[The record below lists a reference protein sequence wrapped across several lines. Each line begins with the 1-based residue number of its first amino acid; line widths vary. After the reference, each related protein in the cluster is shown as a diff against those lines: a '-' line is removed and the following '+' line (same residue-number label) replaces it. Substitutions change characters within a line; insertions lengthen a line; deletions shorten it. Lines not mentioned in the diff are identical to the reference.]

1 MKISILL
8 PYKENF
14 SPNYPGAV
22 SIFLKDTI
30 NLSKYNRKIKIYG
43 NTKFKKKLLKNY
55 VNLTFNKFFALSIN
69 KSYLDKF
76 IEKEKEKSSNLIEI
90 HNRPDYIN
98 EINKINNNLV
108 LYFHNNPNDMK
119 GSRLLSEK
127 INLIYKTKKIIF
139 NSNWTKKEFLKGLK
153 NKNLYNNHFEV
164 INQSTN
170 KPKVNFN
177 KKSKLIIF
185 VGRLNTSKGYDIFG
199 KAIIKILNKYK
210 DWKSVVIGDEPREKL
225 EFSHKNLKKLGFLN
239 HNKVSEWF
247 LKSSIAVACSKWNEP
262 FGRTALEAS
271 SRGCAVIISNRG
283 GLSEAAPHALKIK
296 SLTVNSL
303 YKSIELLIL
312 NDKLRISYQK
322 KSHKRFFLTN
332 KFIAKK
338 IDLYREKI
346 IKF

>member
-14 SPNYPGAV
+14 SPTYPGAV

-30 NLSKYNRKIKIYG
+30 NLSKFNKKIKVYG
-43 NTKFKKKLLKNY
+43 NTNYKKKLLKNY
-55 VNLTFNKFFALSIN
+55 VNLKFNKFFTLSTS
-69 KSYLDKF
+69 KSYLEKF
-76 IEKEKEKSSNLIEI
+76 IEREKQTSSCLIEI

-98 EINKINNNLV
+98 ELNKINNNLV

-119 GSRLLSEK
+119 GSRLTSEK

-139 NSNWTKKEFLKGLK
+139 NSYWTKKEFLKGLK

-164 INQSTN
+164 IHQSTN
-170 KPKVNFN
+170 KPKVKFN

-199 KAIIKILNKYK
+199 KAIIKILNKYN
-210 DWKSVVIGDEPREKL
+210 DWKSIVIGDEPRETL
-225 EFSHKNLKKLGFLN
+225 EFNHRNLKKLGFLN
-239 HNKVSEWF
+239 HNKVSDWF

-283 GLSEAAPHALKIK
+283 GLKEAAPYSLKMN
-296 SLTVNSL
+296 SLTTNSL
-303 YKSIELLIL
+303 FKSIETLII
-312 NDKLRISYQK
+312 NNKLRISYQK
-322 KSHKRFFLTN
+322 KSYRKFYLTN

-338 IDLYREKI
+338 IDLYRDKI

>member
-30 NLSKYNRKIKIYG
+30 NLSKFNKNINVYG
-43 NTKFKKKLLKNY
+43 NTNFKKKLLKNY
-55 VNLTFNKFFALSIN
+55 VNLTFNKFFTLSTN
-69 KSYLDKF
+69 KSYLEKF
-76 IEKEKEKSSNLIEI
+76 IEKEKQKSSNLIEI

-119 GSRLLSEK
+119 GSKLPSDK
-127 INLIYKTKKIIF
+127 VNLIYKTKKIIF
-139 NSNWTKKEFLKGLK
+139 NSNWTKKEFLKGIK

-164 INQSTN
+164 IHQSTN
-170 KPKVNFN
+170 KPKVNFK

-199 KAIIKILNKYK
+199 KTIIKILNKYK
-210 DWKSVVIGDEPREKL
+210 NWKSIVIGDEPREKL
-225 EFSHKNLKKLGFLN
+225 EFYHSNLKKLGFIK
-239 HNKVSEWF
+239 HSKVSDWF

-271 SRGCAVIISNRG
+271 SRGCAVIISNKG
-283 GLSEAAPHALKIK
+283 GLIEAAPHSLKMK
-296 SLTVNSL
+296 NLSVNSL
-303 YKSIELLIL
+303 FKSIEILIK
-312 NDKLRISYQK
+312 NNKLRAKYQK
-322 KSHKRFFLTN
+322 QSYKKFYLTN
-332 KFIAKK
+332 KYIAKK
-338 IDLYREKI
+338 IDLYRDKI